1 MGGSKLVTGKLDSVK
16 LQTLVKDMRNSAIEM
31 GHVAGRKG
39 AHFGGALSCIEI
51 LACLYGGIMD
61 ISPAKAGKESR
72 DIFIA
77 SKAHCVL
84 ALYAALSHT
93 GFFSKEEL
101 ATFEGDGSY
110 LSGHPVMK
118 EEWGIE
124 ISGGSLGMG
133 LSQGIGVALGYRR
146 KGYDQH
152 VFVLMGDGECDE
164 GSVWEALMSASH
176 FNLDELVV
184 IVDKNQLQYDGNTE
198 DIMGLTNLSAK
209 FESFGFDTYEVDGH
223 SIDELS
229 ETFLKATGEKK
240 NGKPKAVIANTVK
253 GKGISFMENHVEW
266 HHGVLTEELYQKA
279 IAELA

>member
-1 MGGSKLVTGKLDSVK
+1 MGGSKLVTGISDSVK
-16 LQTLVKDMRNSAIEM
+16 LSNLAADMRKSAIEM
-31 GHVAGRKG
+31 GHSAGRKG

-51 LACLYGGIMD
+51 LACLYSGIMD
-61 ISPAKAGKESR
+61 ISPEKAGREPR

-84 ALYAALSHT
+84 ALYTALAHR
-93 GFFSKEEL
+93 GFFPREEL

-152 VFVLMGDGECDE
+152 IFVLLGDGECDE
-164 GSVWEALMSASH
+164 GSVWEGIMSAAH
-176 FNLDELVV
+176 YKLDNLVV
-184 IVDKNQLQYDGNTE
+184 IVDKNQLQYDGSTE
-198 DIMGLTNLSAK
+198 AVMGLTNLAAK
-209 FESFGFDTYEVDGH
+209 FESFGFETYEVEGH
-223 SIDELS
+223 NIDELYEVLS
-229 ETFLKATGEKK
+229 KAVASK

-253 GKGISFMENHVEW
+253 GKGISFMEGHAEW
-266 HHGVLTEELYQKA
+266 HHGVLTDELYQKA
-279 IAELA
+279 VAELG